1 VTAPDVEHAPAEV
14 ERLLADRGPRLGG
27 VRLVCVDGPSGAGK
41 TTFAA
46 MLAERLAPAYGDV
59 PVVHGD
65 DVYEGWDVVAG
76 AGDPVTAFAALG
88 DRLHDELLA
97 PWADGRDAA
106 VRRWAW
112 RSDRWGAPRVVAP
125 APVVFLEGV
134 GLAGPRLRDRATVV
148 VWLDADP
155 DERLRRVLAR
165 DGVDVEA
172 HLQAWRDG
180 EDAWHRHDRTAEH
193 ADVVVRTE
201 S

>member
-1 VTAPDVEHAPAEV
+1 VTADAVERALAEV
-14 ERLLADRGPRLGG
+14 ERLLVERGPRLGD

-46 MLAERLAPAYGDV
+46 LLVERLTPMYGDV

-76 AGDPVTAFAALG
+76 AGDAVTAFTALG
-88 DRLHDELLA
+88 DRLHDELLV
-97 PWADGRDAA
+97 PWTEGQDAV

-112 RSDRWGAPRVVAP
+112 RSDRWGAPRILAP
-125 APVVFLEGV
+125 APVIVLEGV
-134 GLAGPRLRDRATVV
+134 GLAGPPLRARASAV

-172 HLQAWRDG
+172 HLASWRDG
-180 EDAWHRHDRTAEH
+180 EDAWHRHDRTSEH
-193 ADVVVRTE
+193 ADVLL
-201 S
+201 